1 LDVLPGVHD
10 VVVTNHR
17 VSAQVEPSG
26 LAPLMRAL
34 TDAGLLALTSQPP
47 TLEDLFLRHYGA
59 AVPAVAAGSSS
70 GRPGDA

>member
-1 LDVLPGVHD
+1 LDALPGVHD

-59 AVPAVAAGSSS
+59 AVPAVAAGASS